1 MKVSEKILQQLST
14 VEYVLTWGYSDNE
27 ERDTKRLTD
36 LRILRDRCLKI
47 EKIKEKYGIRNR

>member
-14 VEYVLTWGYSDNE
+14 IEYVLTWGYSDNE

-47 EKIKEKYGIRNR
+47 EKIKEKIQNG